1 MISVLRFH
9 LPVCIKENTFLK
21 KGNLLARIPKLAIS
35 LSCLSRFL
43 SGTLGQ
49 SRSAGNMSFPPPV
62 REKQSDTAGSSFAKR
77 ERGSKN
83 SILKAYQAVTIGEVS
98 FTYHHAM
105 HHAMH
110 GSHMFH
116 HKVLRS
122 PALRRARL
130 WFWNICPLFSRQEP
144 WKQTGTGNAD
154 FCAWLG
160 TPLPWIRTQTK
171 K

>member
-1 MISVLRFH
+1 MDKENDDLRSASFKGNSFKIISVLRFH

-83 SILKAYQAVTIGEVS
+83 TILKAIRPSLSARFHLLTIMQCIMQCMTVTCSTIRCSEV
-98 FTYHHAM
+98 
-105 HHAMH
+105 
-110 GSHMFH
+110 
-116 HKVLRS
+116 
-122 PALRRARL
+122 
-130 WFWNICPLFSRQEP
+130 
-144 WKQTGTGNAD
+144 
-154 FCAWLG
+154 
-160 TPLPWIRTQTK
+160 LP
-171 K
+171 

>member
-1 MISVLRFH
+1 MDKEDDDLLSASFKGNSLKMISVLRFH

-83 SILKAYQAVTIGEVS
+83 TILKAIRPSLSARFHLLTIMQCMTVTCSTIRCSEV
-98 FTYHHAM
+98 
-105 HHAMH
+105 
-110 GSHMFH
+110 
-116 HKVLRS
+116 
-122 PALRRARL
+122 
-130 WFWNICPLFSRQEP
+130 
-144 WKQTGTGNAD
+144 
-154 FCAWLG
+154 
-160 TPLPWIRTQTK
+160 LP
-171 K
+171 

>member
-1 MISVLRFH
+1 MMDKEDDDLLSASFKGNSLKMISVLRFH

-83 SILKAYQAVTIGEVS
+83 TILKAIRPSLSARFHLLTIMQCIMQCMTVTCSTIRCSEV
-98 FTYHHAM
+98 
-105 HHAMH
+105 
-110 GSHMFH
+110 
-116 HKVLRS
+116 
-122 PALRRARL
+122 
-130 WFWNICPLFSRQEP
+130 
-144 WKQTGTGNAD
+144 
-154 FCAWLG
+154 
-160 TPLPWIRTQTK
+160 LP
-171 K
+171 

>member
-1 MISVLRFH
+1 MDKEDDDLLSASFKGNSLKMISVLRFH

-83 SILKAYQAVTIGEVS
+83 TILKAIRPSLSARFHLLTIMQCIMQCMTVTCSTIRCSEV
-98 FTYHHAM
+98 
-105 HHAMH
+105 
-110 GSHMFH
+110 
-116 HKVLRS
+116 
-122 PALRRARL
+122 
-130 WFWNICPLFSRQEP
+130 
-144 WKQTGTGNAD
+144 
-154 FCAWLG
+154 
-160 TPLPWIRTQTK
+160 LP
-171 K
+171 

>member
-1 MISVLRFH
+1 MMDKEDDDLLSASFKGNSLKMISVLRFH

-83 SILKAYQAVTIGEVS
+83 TILKAIRPSLSARFHLLTIMQCIMQCMAVTCSTIRCSEV
-98 FTYHHAM
+98 
-105 HHAMH
+105 
-110 GSHMFH
+110 
-116 HKVLRS
+116 
-122 PALRRARL
+122 
-130 WFWNICPLFSRQEP
+130 
-144 WKQTGTGNAD
+144 
-154 FCAWLG
+154 
-160 TPLPWIRTQTK
+160 LP
-171 K
+171 

>member
-1 MISVLRFH
+1 MDKENDDLLSASFKGNSLKMISVLRFH

-21 KGNLLARIPKLAIS
+21 KGNLLARIPKLVIS

-83 SILKAYQAVTIGEVS
+83 TILKAIRPSLSARFHLLTIMQCIMQCMTVTCSTIRCSEV
-98 FTYHHAM
+98 
-105 HHAMH
+105 
-110 GSHMFH
+110 
-116 HKVLRS
+116 
-122 PALRRARL
+122 
-130 WFWNICPLFSRQEP
+130 
-144 WKQTGTGNAD
+144 
-154 FCAWLG
+154 
-160 TPLPWIRTQTK
+160 LP
-171 K
+171 

>member
-1 MISVLRFH
+1 MDKEDDDLLSASFKGNSLEMISVLRFH

-83 SILKAYQAVTIGEVS
+83 TILKAIRPSLSARFHLLTIMQCMAVTCSTIRCSEV
-98 FTYHHAM
+98 
-105 HHAMH
+105 
-110 GSHMFH
+110 
-116 HKVLRS
+116 
-122 PALRRARL
+122 
-130 WFWNICPLFSRQEP
+130 
-144 WKQTGTGNAD
+144 
-154 FCAWLG
+154 
-160 TPLPWIRTQTK
+160 LP
-171 K
+171 

>member
-1 MISVLRFH
+1 MMDKEDDDLLSASFKGNSLKMISVLRFH

-49 SRSAGNMSFPPPV
+49 SRSAGNMSFPPLV

-83 SILKAYQAVTIGEVS
+83 TILKAIRPSLSARFHLLTIMQCIMQCMAVTCSTIRCSEV
-98 FTYHHAM
+98 
-105 HHAMH
+105 
-110 GSHMFH
+110 
-116 HKVLRS
+116 
-122 PALRRARL
+122 
-130 WFWNICPLFSRQEP
+130 
-144 WKQTGTGNAD
+144 
-154 FCAWLG
+154 
-160 TPLPWIRTQTK
+160 LP
-171 K
+171 

>member
-1 MISVLRFH
+1 MFHLQFSFLLSASFKGNSLEMISVLRFH

-21 KGNLLARIPKLAIS
+21 KGNLLARIPKLVIS

-83 SILKAYQAVTIGEVS
+83 TILKAIRPSLSARFHLLTIMQCIMQCMAVTCSTIRCSEV
-98 FTYHHAM
+98 
-105 HHAMH
+105 
-110 GSHMFH
+110 
-116 HKVLRS
+116 
-122 PALRRARL
+122 
-130 WFWNICPLFSRQEP
+130 
-144 WKQTGTGNAD
+144 
-154 FCAWLG
+154 
-160 TPLPWIRTQTK
+160 LP
-171 K
+171 

>member
-1 MISVLRFH
+1 MMDKEDDDLLSASFKGNSLKMISVLRFH
-9 LPVCIKENTFLK
+9 LTVCIKENTFLK

-83 SILKAYQAVTIGEVS
+83 TILKAIRPSLSARFHLLTIMQCIMQCMAVTCSTIRCSEV
-98 FTYHHAM
+98 
-105 HHAMH
+105 
-110 GSHMFH
+110 
-116 HKVLRS
+116 
-122 PALRRARL
+122 
-130 WFWNICPLFSRQEP
+130 
-144 WKQTGTGNAD
+144 
-154 FCAWLG
+154 
-160 TPLPWIRTQTK
+160 LP
-171 K
+171 

>member
-1 MISVLRFH
+1 MDKEDDDLLSASFKGNSLKMISVLRFH

-49 SRSAGNMSFPPPV
+49 SRSAGNMSFSPPV

-83 SILKAYQAVTIGEVS
+83 TILKAIRPSLSARFHLLTIMQCIMQCMAVTCSTIRCSEV
-98 FTYHHAM
+98 
-105 HHAMH
+105 
-110 GSHMFH
+110 
-116 HKVLRS
+116 
-122 PALRRARL
+122 
-130 WFWNICPLFSRQEP
+130 
-144 WKQTGTGNAD
+144 
-154 FCAWLG
+154 
-160 TPLPWIRTQTK
+160 LP
-171 K
+171 

>member
-1 MISVLRFH
+1 MDKEDDDLLSASFKGNSLEMISVLRFH

-83 SILKAYQAVTIGEVS
+83 TILKAIRPSLSARFHLLTIMQCIMQCMAVTCSTIRCSEV
-98 FTYHHAM
+98 
-105 HHAMH
+105 
-110 GSHMFH
+110 
-116 HKVLRS
+116 
-122 PALRRARL
+122 
-130 WFWNICPLFSRQEP
+130 
-144 WKQTGTGNAD
+144 
-154 FCAWLG
+154 
-160 TPLPWIRTQTK
+160 LP
-171 K
+171 